1 MVVFLLSGL
10 IHDFG
15 AIPFRPSLHPHI
27 TLFFLSQTLALL
39 LERGISRAGLGKVG
53 GWKGRV
59 WVWAWVIATGMVVV
73 EEWIRL
79 GLLGM
84 AVRTLWRFFG
94 VDKGSLA

>member
-1 MVVFLLSGL
+1 M
-10 IHDFG
+10 
-15 AIPFRPSLHPHI
+15 
-27 TLFFLSQTLALL
+27 
-39 LERGISRAGLGKVG
+39 GKVG
-53 GWKGRV
+53 GRKGRV
-59 WVWAWVIATGMVVV
+59 WVWAWVLATGMVVV